1 MQSYG
6 LAGPSSMTPQAPTP
20 APLAPSLAAAPMR
33 PTSLGGL
40 VTMESVG
47 SMQARQRDLAKA
59 QADAESRQPVI
70 QGLAGYVRA
79 CWAKAYIAKLP
90 VEKRMLK
97 ALRARRG
104 EYDPEQLAEIRKQG
118 GSEIFMMLTSVKS
131 RQATSLL
138 RDALTGDGDGKP
150 WTIDPSQDP
159 DLPPNVTQGIMQE
172 AVIRV
177 QQMQQQLGQMQ
188 VPPEQVRQML
198 RDMKDQ
204 AHHDIQRLAAE
215 KASRME
221 DKMEDQTVEGG
232 WVEAL
237 DQLLDDMMT
246 FPTAFLKG
254 PVVRKR
260 KKIEWM
266 PDGQGNY
273 NIQVVEEFKKE
284 WERVDPFNIYPAPWA
299 KDVNDAWLIERHHLS
314 RDDISSLIGVDGY
327 SEAGIRSVLDAYDK
341 GHHELLMIDT
351 QKALAEGRE
360 NIMPAQA
367 SDLIDAVQFWGSVSG
382 KMLLEWGMDKKKVPD
397 SAMQYDAEVW
407 LIGHYVIKAVLNTD
421 PLARRPYYAT
431 GYERVPGAFWHN
443 SLYGLIEDC
452 QDMCNGAGRAL
463 ANNLGIASGPQVVV
477 NVDRLPVGEDITELF
492 PWKIHQTTSD
502 PMGSTA
508 PAVTFFQPSS
518 NAQELMMVYGEFSA
532 LADEYSGIPKYMT
545 GTEGTPGAG
554 RTATGLNM
562 MIGNASKTIKQVV
575 ANIDMYII
583 KPSIQRLYEHN
594 MRYETDPDLK
604 GDVNIVAKGSISVGV
619 KESLQ
624 QRRNEFL
631 QTTANPIDM
640 QIVGLEGRGYMLGQA
655 AKSLGMDVDRV
666 VPSLTELR
674 MKEAQQAKQQQQAMQ
689 MQQAQAQQQLM
700 ATQEQAAK
708 VGGPSQSGQ
717 TLMNGAPVSDQFSPI
732 RR

>member
-1 MQSYG
+1 M
-6 LAGPSSMTPQAPTP
+6 
-20 APLAPSLAAAPMR
+20 
-33 PTSLGGL
+33 
-40 VTMESVG
+40 
-47 SMQARQRDLAKA
+47 
-59 QADAESRQPVI
+59 
-70 QGLAGYVRA
+70 
-79 CWAKAYIAKLP
+79 
-90 VEKRMLK
+90 
-97 ALRARRG
+97 
-104 EYDPEQLAEIRKQG
+104 
-118 GSEIFMMLTSVKS
+118 
-131 RQATSLL
+131 
-138 RDALTGDGDGKP
+138 
-150 WTIDPSQDP
+150 
-159 DLPPNVTQGIMQE
+159 
-172 AVIRV
+172 
-177 QQMQQQLGQMQ
+177 
-188 VPPEQVRQML
+188 
-198 RDMKDQ
+198 
-204 AHHDIQRLAAE
+204 
-215 KASRME
+215 
-221 DKMEDQTVEGG
+221 
-232 WVEAL
+232 
-237 DQLLDDMMT
+237 
-246 FPTAFLKG
+246 
-254 PVVRKR
+254 
-260 KKIEWM
+260 
-266 PDGQGNY
+266 
-273 NIQVVEEFKKE
+273 
-284 WERVDPFNIYPAPWA
+284 
-299 KDVNDAWLIERHHLS
+299 
-314 RDDISSLIGVDGY
+314 
-327 SEAGIRSVLDAYDK
+327 
-341 GHHELLMIDT
+341 
-351 QKALAEGRE
+351 
-360 NIMPAQA
+360 
-367 SDLIDAVQFWGSVSG
+367 
-382 KMLLEWGMDKKKVPD
+382 
-397 SAMQYDAEVW
+397 
-407 LIGHYVIKAVLNTD
+407 LNTD

-443 SLYGLIEDC
+443 SLYELIEDC

-674 MKEAQQAKQQQQAMQ
+674 MKEAQQAQQQQQAMQ